1 MSTVD
6 IVGLLVP
13 VTYFVFLLTERL
25 WPARDF
31 PPRRAW
37 HWIGLGIIAL
47 EGVVYAWHRSAHT
60 FGALWRGFHQMHHS
74 PQRVDIFGSLVFHPT
89 EIGFMTRA
97 PAGLARPCPLRA
109 QARSAAGA
117 DSRDN
122 CPPPRR
128 NQS

>member
-47 EGVVYAWHRSAHT
+47 GRLRVASLGAHLRI
-60 FGALWRGFHQMHHS
+60 AVARLSSDAPQ

-89 EIGFMTRA
+89 EIGFMTGGARRLG
-97 PAGLARPCPLRA
+97 PPVSPPCAGP
-109 QARSAAGA
+109 
-117 DSRDN
+117 
-122 CPPPRR
+122 
-128 NQS
+128 